1 MYTIGRLAHRTRVSA
16 DSIRFYERQGLL
28 TPSTKTASGYR
39 LYSEDA
45 IRRVAFVK
53 HAQRCGFNLVE
64 IRQIL
69 HMHSAEAHT
78 RAEAAALVRAKQ
90 AEIKETFKA
99 LAAMDQTLTCL
110 LEWHEQN
117 EAPRPGL
124 AESPA
129 VAALNDILLQEA
141 AVPRSRQSE
150 GA

>member
-1 MYTIGRLAHRTRVSA
+1 VYTIGRLAHRTQVSA

-39 LYSEDA
+39 LYSDDA

-69 HMHSAEAHT
+69 HMHAGDEHA
-78 RAEAAALVRAKQ
+78 REDGCALVRAKQ
-90 AEIKETFKA
+90 DEIKETFKA
-99 LAAMDQTLTCL
+99 LAAMDQALSRL
-110 LEWHEQN
+110 LEWSERSPAQVS
-117 EAPRPGL
+117 PL

-129 VAALNDILLQEA
+129 VAALNELLSQPA
-141 AVPRSRQSE
+141 APERSTETS
-150 GA
+150 G